1 MFGRTLT
8 LFEIFGF
15 KVNIN
20 VSWAFIAILIAWSLA
35 LGFFP
40 RLYEGLPTST
50 YWWMGIAGVIGL
62 SFSIVLHELAHSLV
76 ARAYGTPM
84 KGITLF
90 MFGGVAE
97 MEHEPPTP
105 KAEFLMAIA
114 GPLMSVM
121 LGGLFYGLAVLV
133 RELGGGAPLHGVL
146 RYLAMLNG
154 LLVAFNMVPA
164 FPLDGGRAL
173 RAGLWAW
180 RKDLRWATRIASRIG
195 AAFGAG
201 LMILGVLAMLRGG
214 LITGLWWLL
223 IGMFI
228 RAAAQ
233 GAYHQLQLRRALEG
247 EPVSRFMTRDPIV
260 VSPEVN
266 LSELV
271 EDYVYRHYHDLYPV
285 ISNGELL
292 GCIGVREIKQVPRE
306 RWADVTVGDA
316 MTSCSEANV
325 VSQDADAMQALAKM
339 QTTGSSRLMV
349 ADGDR
354 LIGIIALKDLLG
366 LLSLKI
372 DLEDG

>member
-1 MFGRTLT
+1 
-8 LFEIFGF
+8 
-15 KVNIN
+15 
-20 VSWAFIAILIAWSLA
+20 
-35 LGFFP
+35 
-40 RLYEGLPTST
+40 
-50 YWWMGIAGVIGL
+50 
-62 SFSIVLHELAHSLV
+62 
-76 ARAYGTPM
+76 M

-90 MFGGVAE
+90 LFGGIAE

-195 AAFGAG
+195 SAFGAA
-201 LMILGVLAMLRGG
+201 LMILGILAMLRGG

-233 GAYHQLQLRRALEG
+233 GAYYQLQLRRALEG

-260 VSPEVN
+260 VSPEMN

-306 RWADVTVGDA
+306 RWANVTVGDV
-316 MTSCSEANV
+316 MTPCSEANV
-325 VSQDADAMQALAKM
+325 ISHDADAMQALAKM
-339 QTTGSSRLMV
+339 RTTGSSRLMV
-349 ADGDR
+349 TDGDR

-366 LLSLKI
+366 LLSLRI
-372 DLEDG
+372 DLENG

>member
-1 MFGRTLT
+1 MFGRSLT

-15 KVNIN
+15 KININ
-20 VSWAFIAILIAWSLA
+20 LSWAFIAILIAWSLA

-40 RLYEGLPTST
+40 RLYEGLPTAT

-62 SFSIVLHELAHSLV
+62 FFSIVLHELAHSLV
-76 ARAYGTPM
+76 ARAFGTPM

-90 MFGGVAE
+90 IFGGIAE
-97 MEHEPPTP
+97 MEHEPPTA

-114 GPLMSVM
+114 GPMVSAALAGVFYAMA
-121 LGGLFYGLAVLV
+121 LGV
-133 RELGGGAPLHGVL
+133 RDFGGGAPLYGVL

-154 LLVAFNMVPA
+154 ILVAFNMVPA

-173 RAGLWAW
+173 RAALWAW
-180 RKDLRWATRIASRIG
+180 RKDLHWATRIASRIG
-195 AAFGAG
+195 AGFGAV
-201 LMILGVLAMLRGG
+201 LMILGVFAMLTGD

-223 IGMFI
+223 IGMFV

-260 VSPEVN
+260 VSPKVS
-266 LSELV
+266 LGELV

-285 ISNGELL
+285 VANGRLL
-292 GCIGVREIKQVPRE
+292 GCIGVREIKQVSRE
-306 RWADVTVGDA
+306 RWPDVRVQEA

-325 VSQDADAMQALAKM
+325 ITQNADAMQALAKM
-339 QTTGSSRLMV
+339 QTTGNSRLMV
-349 ADGDR
+349 TDGDR

>member
-1 MFGRTLT
+1 MRFGRTLT

-15 KVNIN
+15 KIN
-20 VSWAFIAILIAWSLA
+20 LSWAFIAILIAWSLA
-35 LGFFP
+35 LGYFP
-40 RLYEGLPTST
+40 RLYEGLPTIT

-62 SFSIVLHELAHSLV
+62 AFSIVLHELAHSLV
-76 ARAYGTPM
+76 ARAFGTPM

-90 MFGGVAE
+90 LFGGVAE

-114 GPLMSVM
+114 GPLMSVV

-133 RELGGGAPLHGVL
+133 REFGAGAPLEGVF

-154 LLVAFNMVPA
+154 LLVAFNMIPA

-180 RKDLRWATRIASRIG
+180 RRDLLWATRIASRIG
-195 AAFGAG
+195 AGFGAM
-201 LMILGVLAMLRGG
+201 LMILGIIAMFRGD

-228 RAAAQ
+228 RSAAQ
-233 GAYHQLQLRRALEG
+233 GAHHQLQLRRALEG
-247 EPVSRFMTRDPIV
+247 EPVSRFMTRDPIA
-260 VSPEVN
+260 VSPEVT
-266 LSELV
+266 LSELI

-285 ISNGELL
+285 ISNGQLL
-292 GCIGVREIKQVPRE
+292 GCIGVREIKQVPRD
-306 RWADVTVGDA
+306 RWSLVPVRDA
-316 MTSCSEANV
+316 MTSRSEANV
-325 VSQDADAMQALAKM
+325 ISQDVDAMQALSKM
-339 QTTGSSRLMV
+339 QSTGNSRLMV

-354 LIGIIALKDLLG
+354 LVGIIALRDLLG
-366 LLSLKI
+366 LLSLRV
-372 DLEDG
+372 DLEDA

>member
-15 KVNIN
+15 KININ
-20 VSWAFIAILIAWSLA
+20 LSWAFIAVLIAWSLA

-40 RLYEGLPTST
+40 RLYEGLPTTT

-62 SFSIVLHELAHSLV
+62 FFSIVLHELAHSLV
-76 ARAYGTPM
+76 ARAFGTPM

-90 MFGGVAE
+90 LFGGIAE

-195 AAFGAG
+195 AAFGAA
-201 LMILGVLAMLRGG
+201 LMILGVIAMLRGD

-306 RWADVTVGDA
+306 RWADVTAGDA
-316 MTSCSEANV
+316 MTTCSEANV
-325 VSQDADAMQALAKM
+325 ISQDADAMQALAKM

>member
-15 KVNIN
+15 KININ
-20 VSWAFIAILIAWSLA
+20 LSWAFIAILIAWSLA

-40 RLYEGLPTST
+40 RLYEGLPTAT
-50 YWWMGIAGVIGL
+50 YWWMGVAGVIGL
-62 SFSIVLHELAHSLV
+62 FFSIVLHELAHSFV

-97 MEHEPPTP
+97 LEREPTTP

-114 GPLMSVM
+114 GPLMSVV
-121 LGGLFYGLAVLV
+121 LGGLFYGVAVLV
-133 RELGGGAPLHGVL
+133 RELGGGPPLHGVL

-154 LLVAFNMVPA
+154 LLVAFNMLPA

-195 AAFGAG
+195 AGFGAA
-201 LMILGVLAMLRGG
+201 LMILGVIAMLGG
-214 LITGLWWLL
+214 NLVTGLWWLL
-223 IGMFI
+223 LGMFL

-233 GAYHQLQLRRALEG
+233 GAYYQLQLRRALEG
-247 EPVSRFMTRDPIV
+247 EPVSRFMTRDPIA

-266 LSELV
+266 LGELV
-271 EDYVYRHYHDLYPV
+271 EEYVYRHYHDLYPV
-285 ISNGELL
+285 ISNSRLL
-292 GCIGVREIKQVPRE
+292 GCIGVREIKKVPRE
-306 RWADVTVGDA
+306 RWPFVLVRDA
-316 MTSCSEANV
+316 MTSCSEANII
-325 VSQDADAMQALAKM
+325 SQDADAMEALSKM
-339 QTTGSSRLMV
+339 QTTGNGRLMV

-372 DLEDG
+372 DLDNG